1 MRLTRNAFAACLVV
15 AIPALLFAAP
25 SQAADKVCKLA
36 ITGNDAIQYDKKQL
50 TITADCTQVELTLT
64 HIGKLPAQSMG
75 HDWVLVKAE
84 DLAAVANDGL
94 TAGIANGYVK
104 KDDPRVI
111 AHTKIVGGGESATVT
126 FATSALKKGQSYK
139 YLCTFPGHNALMNGD
154 FIIQ

>member
-1 MRLTRNAFAACLVV
+1 MRLTRHAFAAFLIVGV
-15 AIPALLFAAP
+15 PALLLGTPALAA
-25 SQAADKVCKLA
+25 SKVCKLA

-50 TITADCTQVELTLT
+50 TITSDCTQVELTLT

-94 TAGIANGYVK
+94 TAGIANNYVK
-104 KDDPRVI
+104 QGDTRVI
-111 AHTKIVGGGESATVT
+111 AHTKVVGGGESATVT
-126 FATSALKKGQSYK
+126 FATSALKKGQAYK

>member
-1 MRLTRNAFAACLVV
+1 MRLTRNAFAAFLLV
-15 AIPALLFAAP
+15 AMPALLLGAP
-25 SQAADKVCKLA
+25 AQAADKVCKLA

-94 TAGIANGYVK
+94 TAGLANNYVK
-104 KDDPRVI
+104 QGDARVI
-111 AHTKIVGGGESATVT
+111 AHTKVVGGGESATVT
-126 FATSALKKGQSYK
+126 FATSALKKGQAYK

-154 FIIQ
+154 FIVQ

>member
-1 MRLTRNAFAACLVV
+1 MRFIRNVFAAFLVV
-15 AIPALLFAAP
+15 AVPALLLAQPA
-25 SQAADKVCKLA
+25 QAAGKVCKLA

-50 TITADCTQVELTLT
+50 TITSDCTQVELTLT

-94 TAGIANGYVK
+94 TAGLANNYVK
-104 KDDPRVI
+104 QGDARVI
-111 AHTKIVGGGESATVT
+111 AHTKVVGGGESATVT
-126 FATSALKKGQSYK
+126 FATSALKKGQAYK

-154 FIIQ
+154 FIVQ

>member
-1 MRLTRNAFAACLVV
+1 MRLVRHAFAAFLIVGV
-15 AIPALLFAAP
+15 PALLVAAP
-25 SQAADKVCKLA
+25 ALAASKVCKLA

-50 TITADCTQVELTLT
+50 TITSDCTQVELTLT
-64 HIGKLPAQSMG
+64 HVGKLPAQSMG

-94 TAGIANGYVK
+94 TAGIANNYVK
-104 KDDPRVI
+104 PGDTRVI
-111 AHTKIVGGGESATVT
+111 AHTKVVGGGESATVT
-126 FATSALKKGQSYK
+126 FATSALKKGQAYK

>member
-1 MRLTRNAFAACLVV
+1 MRLTRNAFAAFLVV
-15 AIPALLFAAP
+15 AMPALLLAAP
-25 SQAADKVCKLA
+25 AQAATKVCKLA

-94 TAGIANGYVK
+94 TAGLANNYVK
-104 KDDPRVI
+104 QGDARVI
-111 AHTKIVGGGESATVT
+111 AHTKVVGGGESTTVT
-126 FATSALKKGQSYK
+126 FATSALKKGQAYK

>member
-1 MRLTRNAFAACLVV
+1 MRLTRNVFAAFLVV
-15 AIPALLFAAP
+15 AMPALLLGAP
-25 SQAADKVCKLA
+25 AQAAGKVCKLA

-50 TITADCTQVELTLT
+50 TITSDCTQVELTLT

-94 TAGIANGYVK
+94 TAGLANNYVK
-104 KDDPRVI
+104 QGDARVI
-111 AHTKIVGGGESATVT
+111 AHTKVVGGGESATVT
-126 FATSALKKGQSYK
+126 FATSALKKGQAYK

-154 FIIQ
+154 FIVQ

>member
-1 MRLTRNAFAACLVV
+1 MRLTRNAFAAFLVI
-15 AIPALLFAAP
+15 AAPALICGAP
-25 SQAADKVCKLA
+25 AQAASKVCKLA

-94 TAGIANGYVK
+94 TAGLANNYVK
-104 KDDPRVI
+104 QGDARVI
-111 AHTKIVGGGESATVT
+111 AHTKVVGGGESATVT
-126 FATSALKKGQSYK
+126 FATSALKKGQAYK

>member
-1 MRLTRNAFAACLVV
+1 MRLTRNAFAAFLVI
-15 AIPALLFAAP
+15 AAPALLFGAP
-25 SQAADKVCKLA
+25 AQAATKVCKLA

-94 TAGIANGYVK
+94 TAGLANNYVK
-104 KDDPRVI
+104 QGDARVI
-111 AHTKIVGGGESATVT
+111 AHTKVVGGGESATVT
-126 FATSALKKGQSYK
+126 FATSALKKGQAYK

>member
-1 MRLTRNAFAACLVV
+1 MRLTRNAFAAFLVV
-15 AIPALLFAAP
+15 AMPALLFGAP
-25 SQAADKVCKLA
+25 AQAADKVCKLA

-50 TITADCTQVELTLT
+50 TITSDCTQVELTLT

-94 TAGIANGYVK
+94 TAGIANNYVK
-104 KDDPRVI
+104 QGDARVI
-111 AHTKIVGGGESATVT
+111 AHTKVVGGGESATVT
-126 FATSALKKGQSYK
+126 FATSALKKGQAYK

-154 FIIQ
+154 FIVQ